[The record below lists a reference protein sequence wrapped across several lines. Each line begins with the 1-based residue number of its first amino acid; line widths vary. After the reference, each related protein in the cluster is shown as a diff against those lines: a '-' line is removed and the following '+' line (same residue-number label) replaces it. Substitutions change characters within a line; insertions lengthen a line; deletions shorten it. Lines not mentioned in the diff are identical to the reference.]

1 MTDKFWWYVIVGSAN
16 AGVLFL
22 RSRSDDLDWYH
33 GLNAFAFLYCVIR
46 AAMVSQG

>member
-1 MTDKFWWYVIVGSAN
+1 MTDKFWWYVIVGSFN

-33 GLNAFAFLYCVIR
+33 GLNAFVFIYCAIK
-46 AAMVSQG
+46 AAMISLT

>member
-1 MTDKFWWYVIVGSAN
+1 MTDKFWLYVIVGSAN

-46 AAMVSQG
+46 AATVFQG